1 VNNNVF
7 NTYFCYKGFMKQAA
21 GIIFRSL
28 VLILAGVAIGLL
40 INNQRFT
47 ADDGD
52 IYADGNTNKLNKV
65 MDLVR
70 KKYVDSINVDSVEGV
85 TINNLLQKLDP
96 HSVYLHQKQAQS
108 LSEKLEGGFDGIG
121 IESQILR
128 DTMFIT
134 QVLPGG
140 PAAKAGLPN
149 GARIVTINGQP
160 FSGTHLTSDKVND
173 AFTGKNDTGLELGII
188 APADD
193 KVKTYKIRRSRVV
206 MSSLDAAYITA
217 PATGYIKIS
226 KFGSTTDSD
235 FRTALQKLKVRG
247 MNKLVLDLRGNG
259 GGYLNQATA
268 LADEFLPKNKLIVY
282 TQGQHEPRTDYF
294 ATDSGL
300 FEQGKLAILVDE
312 HSASASEILAGSL
325 QDLDRAVIV
334 GRRSFG
340 KGLVQEQFT
349 FDDGSALNLTVARYF
364 TPSGRSI
371 QKSYSKGTEN
381 YRNELTERLQK
392 GELYTAQ
399 NNLEDSS
406 MTNPV
411 AYHTS
416 AGKKVYGGGGIMPD
430 VFVPEDAAVNVPL
443 IQDLARNQVFS
454 AYVMD
459 HMQPLLRNYTTPADF
474 ARYYTVDDITFNNF
488 IQYASDTIKEI
499 DSHDVSVAKNYLK
512 VLLKAQAARFKWGN
526 EWYYRITNQN
536 DAGVMKAVAAVN

>member
-1 VNNNVF
+1 
-7 NTYFCYKGFMKQAA
+7 MKQAA

-40 INNQRFT
+40 INNQRFA

-52 IYADGNTNKLNKV
+52 IYAEGNTNKLNKV

-134 QVLPGG
+134 QVLPRG

-173 AFTGKNDTGLELGII
+173 AFTGKTDTGLELGII
-188 APADD
+188 TPADN
-193 KVKTYKIRRSRVV
+193 KVKTYKIRRSRVI

-235 FRTALQKLKVRG
+235 FRIALQKLKVRG
-247 MNKLVLDLRGNG
+247 MQKLVLDLRGNG

-282 TQGQHEPRTDYF
+282 TQGQHEPRTEYF

-340 KGLVQEQFT
+340 KGLVQEQFK

-406 MTNPV
+406 FKDPA

-443 IQDLARNQVFS
+443 IQELARNQLFS

-459 HMQPLLRNYTTPADF
+459 HMQPLLRNYNTPADF
-474 ARYYTVDDITFNNF
+474 AKFYNVDDITFNNF
-488 IQYASDTIKEI
+488 IQYASGTVKEI
-499 DSHDVSVAKNYLK
+499 DAHDVNLAKSYLK

-536 DAGVMKAVAAVN
+536 DAGVMKAVASVN